1 MSPVHQQIIC
11 PNRGDCM
18 SACLASLMDMP
29 IEAVPKFMAEE
40 FDRNPNKDRAYRERD
55 AHYAMLDWLH
65 SSGYAYTTIGWKSL
79 SDWRGLKD
87 LHLIASVPSQK
98 FPGVN
103 HAVIIGWKSFE
114 NVNRAYEWY
123 VAHDPNPGNAPYN
136 PKEIEPRFVDL
147 VIPLTYTPY
156 THVADG
162 EKPEGEK

>member
-1 MSPVHQQIIC
+1 MTPVYQQIIC

-29 IEAVPKFMAEE
+29 IESVPKFMAEE
-40 FDRNPNKDRAYRERD
+40 FDRNPSKDRAYRERD
-55 AHYAMLDWLH
+55 VHYAMLDWLH
-65 SSGYAYTTIGWKSL
+65 AMGYAYTTIPWKSL

-103 HAVIIGWKSFE
+103 HAVIIGFKSFN
-114 NVNRAYEWY
+114 NVNRAYEWH
-123 VAHDPNPGNAPYN
+123 VAHDPNQGNAPYN

-147 VIPLTYTPY
+147 VIPLTYAPRGGG
-156 THVADG
+156 VR
-162 EKPEGEK
+162 